1 MAEQTLD
8 KSTQAER
15 AEQTGQA
22 VSGPGQV
29 PTVIADDVHIVYRV
43 NGGPKGKGSATAAL
57 SRLLGRKGAPGMRE
71 VHAVR
76 GVTFVAYKG
85 ESIGLI
91 GSN

>member
-8 KSTQAER
+8 KGAQAER
-15 AEQTGQA
+15 AERAVQA
-22 VSGPGQV
+22 ASGPGRV

-57 SRLLGRKGAPGMRE
+57 SRLLGRKSAPGMRE

-76 GVTFVAYKG
+76 GVT
-85 ESIGLI
+85 
-91 GSN
+91 